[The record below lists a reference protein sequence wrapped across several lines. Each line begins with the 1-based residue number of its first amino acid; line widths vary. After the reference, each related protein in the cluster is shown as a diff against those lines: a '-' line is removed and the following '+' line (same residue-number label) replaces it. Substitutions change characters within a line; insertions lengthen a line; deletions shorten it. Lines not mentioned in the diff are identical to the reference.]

1 MNITLSVSKV
11 RSRDLYYQLLSIMNC
26 MLRMYLFYVFLFQLL
41 LCVCE
46 YIKEDIT
53 RMGANGAQRSTSRV
67 FCHFP
72 PHFLGT
78 VSLTESGSECFG

>member
-41 LCVCE
+41 LCVFE

-53 RMGANGAQRSTSRV
+53 HMGANGSPEVNIKGLLSFSTS
-67 FCHFP
+67 FF
-72 PHFLGT
+72 GDG
-78 VSLTESGSECFG
+78 VSY